1 MVSGTAGQVLECS
14 FAERSPFSERPFSE
28 GLSQRD
34 LSQRSF
40 LRGPFS
46 EVLSQRDLSQRDL
59 SQRSFLGETFN
70 FFLRGPFSERPLISF
85 SEVLSQG
92 AFIIVRHGS
101 GSAFCLAALL
111 IVIFI
116 MMTGVI
122 SLADKQKQYSL
133 RSVMRTSP
141 GTSGSG

>member
-1 MVSGTAGQVLECS
+1 MFLCREVPFLRETFLRG
-14 FAERSPFSERPFSE
+14 PFSERPFSE
-28 GLSQRD
+28 V

-40 LRGPFS
+40 LR
-46 EVLSQRDLSQRDL
+46 
-59 SQRSFLGETFN
+59 ETFLRET
-70 FFLRGPFSERPLISF
+70 FLRGPFSERPLISF